1 MLIILNFLIG
11 LIGAGLVSY
20 GAWLFSPVAG
30 FIVGG
35 LFCLLWSYMG
45 ARTASSV
52 PAAAPK
58 PGAD

>member
-20 GAWLFSPVAG
+20 GAWLYSPVAG

-35 LFCLLWSYMG
+35 AFCLLWSYLG
-45 ARTASSV
+45 ARSAST
-52 PAAAPK
+52 PDQRQTREAR
-58 PGAD
+58 